1 MSFYW
6 IVSFTLPECADGNDN
21 KIEISRY
28 LSLYYL
34 AIKTRRA
41 HFLEVIR
48 GERFDTEAKRAGEKI
63 RQRGLLMSLRFQ
75 GAIFPHLLGEKTK
88 RNVILGHRASVKRC
102 SVTHFPHTGNGTH
115 SLSMYVI
122 M

>member
-1 MSFYW
+1 MVMIIKLKYPGTYHCITS
-6 IVSFTLPECADGNDN
+6 L
-21 KIEISRY
+21 SRPGR
-28 LSLYYL
+28 
-34 AIKTRRA
+34 T

-48 GERFDTEAKRAGEKI
+48 GERFDTEAKLRRAGEKT

-88 RNVILGHRASVKRC
+88 RNGILGHRASVKRC
-102 SVTHFPHTGNGTH
+102 SVTHFPQTGNGAH

-122 M
+122 I